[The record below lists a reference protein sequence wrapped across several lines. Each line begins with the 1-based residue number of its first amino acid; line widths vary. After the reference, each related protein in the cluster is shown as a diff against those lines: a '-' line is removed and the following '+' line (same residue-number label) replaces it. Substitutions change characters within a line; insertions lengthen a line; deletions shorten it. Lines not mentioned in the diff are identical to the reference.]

1 MRKHHSVLGGVVLAL
16 TLTLTGCSDNGND
29 SDAQDTPT
37 ATSLTPTSSPP
48 TPKTPE
54 EKAAAQL
61 THYLDVRDEFYRAAT
76 IEFKR
81 LNRVATGDE
90 FLQIQATVADMDQY
104 HIKVTGQYVHT
115 LGEPRRRSDA
125 KFIFLDCEDRAG
137 VTERNKAGKRIKH
150 SDRTGT
156 PCATLLQ
163 LNTRSSATEVRGK
176 CPHQTSNG
184 ISRAETGAAGPPPG
198 DRSRSL
204 FGPSSRVCRVLGG
217 LQPGDG

>member
-150 SDRTGT
+150 SDPNGDPLRNPVAIEYTLVRDGGAWKVST
-156 PCATLLQ
+156 SDIKWDQPC
-163 LNTRSSATEVRGK
+163 
-176 CPHQTSNG
+176 
-184 ISRAETGAAGPPPG
+184 
-198 DRSRSL
+198 
-204 FGPSSRVCRVLGG
+204 
-217 LQPGDG
+217 